1 MKTLT
6 FGSYNLENGGLD
18 ASMRDGRLVR
28 QLAMLADAHADA
40 WAIQEAKHWAAD
52 GCHYLHFAEQRL
64 GMRGFLAPSSHHGCD
79 LAVFVRESSGI
90 TVVAQ
95 RHEVGQPYWHQRN
108 RAVVKSSDVNPRES
122 SVLGACRRLR
132 YS

>member
-52 GCHYLHFAEQRL
+52 GSVTTCTSLSSGWECA
-64 GMRGFLAPSSHHGCD
+64 GSWPPPVTTAAIWPSSSGNHPGS
-79 LAVFVRESSGI
+79 RSSRSG
-90 TVVAQ
+90 T
-95 RHEVGQPYWHQRN
+95 R
-108 RAVVKSSDVNPRES
+108 
-122 SVLGACRRLR
+122 
-132 YS
+132 